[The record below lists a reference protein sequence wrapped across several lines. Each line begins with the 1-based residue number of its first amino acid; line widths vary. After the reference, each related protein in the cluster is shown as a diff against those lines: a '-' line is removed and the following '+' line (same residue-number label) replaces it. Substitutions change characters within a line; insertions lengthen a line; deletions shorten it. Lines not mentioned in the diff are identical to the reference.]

1 VAQQGRDEQP
11 TGENGLYSLPSGA
24 LQIAFS
30 GKDENL
36 VARSFPHT
44 WLFILFLL
52 LAYSLAGP
60 VSGLAQSGKS
70 NANRGVEIQPQIAE
84 GRPIHLVY
92 IHLEKSTGDP
102 ADDEALKRQV
112 ADAFGIRQGAPF
124 RQFRAK
130 FGMKR
135 LRQLTSVQS
144 AELKLYQTVPSGQ
157 VVVTLWVSPLEE
169 TPIVPQKAKGIM
181 ATGEIRDFPTIFEND
196 RSKFVFILNGG
207 AGIFSDTDPWFG
219 GFGEAFNG
227 SNPTAEDPLGAGTST
242 WIEGYIEPGFGGVM
256 QLYDYPLYPYGA
268 VSYLMSGSAGH
279 DIYNSGNRGYGDFEK
294 LYAGLIWDLPSEN
307 SLVDV
312 SIGKQVYQVR
322 DGFLLSRIPVSTSI
336 GERAALFLGPRL
348 SSRNTALIRAKAFGV
363 GLDSFLIEPSEID
376 EIASN
381 TQLAGVN
388 LQYQFSNMD
397 AAFTYFYVHE
407 SKSIYRTPDGRRLPR
422 EGLRTFNPSL
432 SVTKL
437 LDFDGLWIKAEYAYQ
452 NHDDFDMS
460 AQAGY
465 VWAGYQAQNWSW
477 RPALSYRW
485 SIFSGDDPNT
495 QNFERFDPLFS
506 GGLGQFLPGIIF
518 SKVYKNS
525 NLITNRATFG
535 VKPDDTLELTLDYFH
550 FRADDLNNLGGIGPL
565 QTLESKDI
573 GQEVTLTAFH
583 YIGKH
588 FFLQGIA
595 SVGIPGEAI
604 DLALGGGAKN
614 WYTLQAAFY
623 MFF

>member
-1 VAQQGRDEQP
+1 
-11 TGENGLYSLPSGA
+11 LPAA
-24 LQIAFS
+24 LFAYM
-30 GKDENL
+30 
-36 VARSFPHT
+36 
-44 WLFILFLL
+44 LFLSALL
-52 LAYSLAGP
+52 LACIFSEP
-60 VSGLAQSGKS
+60 VSGFAQTGTSE
-70 NANRGVEIQPQIAE
+70 ANRGVEIQPQIAE

-102 ADDEALKRQV
+102 AGDEALRRRV

-124 RQFRAK
+124 RQFIAD
-130 FGMKR
+130 FGLKR
-135 LRQLTSVQS
+135 VRQLTSVRS
-144 AELKLYQTVPSGQ
+144 AELKLYETVPSGQ
-157 VVVTLWVSPLEE
+157 VVVAILVSPVEE
-169 TPIVPQKAKGIM
+169 TAIVPQKAKGIL

-219 GFGEAFNG
+219 GYGEAFNG
-227 SNPTAEDPLGAGTST
+227 SNPTAEDPLGSGTST
-242 WIEGYIEPGFGGVM
+242 WIEGYIEPGFGGIF
-256 QLYDYPLYPYGA
+256 QLSDYPLYPYGA
-268 VSYLMSGSAGH
+268 VSYLMSGTDGH
-279 DIYNSGNRGYGDFEK
+279 DIYNSGTWGYGDFEK
-294 LYAGLIWDLPSEN
+294 LYAGLIWDLPSKN

-312 SIGKQVYQVR
+312 SIGKQVYQLR
-322 DGFLLSRIPVSTSI
+322 DGFLLSKIPVSTSI
-336 GERAALFLGPRL
+336 GERAALYLGPRL
-348 SSRNTALIRAKAFGV
+348 TSKNTMLVRAKAFGV
-363 GLDSFLIEPSEID
+363 GLDAFLIEPSEID
-376 EIASN
+376 EIASD

-397 AAFTYFYVHE
+397 AAFTYFYVPE

-437 LDFDGLWIKAEYAYQ
+437 FGLDGAWIKAEYAYQ
-452 NHDDFDMS
+452 DHEDFDMS

-465 VWAGYQAQNWSW
+465 VWAGYQAKNWSW

-485 SIFSGDDPNT
+485 SMFTGDDPDT
-495 QNFERFDPLFS
+495 QTYERFDPLFS

-518 SKVYKNS
+518 SKVYKNA
-525 NLITNRATFG
+525 NLITNRATFS
-535 VKPDDTLELTLDYFH
+535 VKPDDTLELILDYFH
-550 FRADDLNNLGGIGPL
+550 HRADDLNNLGGIGPL

-588 FFLQGIA
+588 LFLQGIA
-595 SVGIPGEAI
+595 SVGFPGEAI
-604 DLALGGGAKN
+604 DLALGGGAEN
-614 WYTLQAAFY
+614 WYTLQAALY